1 LIKKKLGKTML
12 FSPKMKIPQ
21 NGVSQVYHEQP
32 EIVVAISST
41 LSFIRYTRI
50 GLFSRSLSLAKQE

>member
-1 LIKKKLGKTML
+1 ML

-21 NGVSQVYHEQP
+21 NGVSQTYHEQTQ
-32 EIVVAISST
+32 IIVAISPT

-50 GLFSRSLSLAKQE
+50 GLFSLSLSLAKQE

>member
-1 LIKKKLGKTML
+1 
-12 FSPKMKIPQ
+12 MKIPQ

-32 EIVVAISST
+32 EIRVAISST

-50 GLFSRSLSLAKQE
+50 GLFSLSLSLAKQE